1 MDSMDK
7 LYNEVDQ
14 RFKISNITGI
24 KKLTIITQ
32 CLINV
37 MILNLWFV
45 IILKNLGVGVLT
57 KTFNLLID
65 NESTLSSYCNTW
77 AGVIF
82 SIIII
87 SILALNIFLTIKSIL
102 KIWDVVC
109 DRFVM
114 VTDTSNN
121 TSLITT
127 TDKLPKVLANKLFA
141 NPPEEEVD
149 K

>member
-7 LYNEVDQ
+7 LYNELDQ

-57 KTFNLLID
+57 KTFNLLMD

>member
-82 SIIII
+82 SIVII
-87 SILALNIFLTIKSIL
+87 SILALNIFFTIKSIL

>member
-24 KKLTIITQ
+24 RKLTIITQ
-32 CLINV
+32 SLINV

-65 NESTLSSYCNTW
+65 NLH
-77 AGVIF
+77 
-82 SIIII
+82 
-87 SILALNIFLTIKSIL
+87 
-102 KIWDVVC
+102 
-109 DRFVM
+109 
-114 VTDTSNN
+114 
-121 TSLITT
+121 
-127 TDKLPKVLANKLFA
+127 
-141 NPPEEEVD
+141 
-149 K
+149 

>member
-7 LYNEVDQ
+7 LYNELDQ

-45 IILKNLGVGVLT
+45 IILKNLGVGVT
-57 KTFNLLID
+57 KTFNLLMD

-121 TSLITT
+121 TSLIIT
-127 TDKLPKVLANKLFA
+127 TDKLPKVLANKLYG

>member
-37 MILNLWFV
+37 MILNIWFV

-57 KTFNLLID
+57 KTLNLLID

-82 SIIII
+82 SIVII
-87 SILALNIFLTIKSIL
+87 SISSLNIFFTIKSIL

-114 VTDTSNN
+114 VVDTSNN

-127 TDKLPKVLANKLFA
+127 TDKLPKVLANKLFS
-141 NPPEEEVD
+141 NLPEEEVD

>member
-7 LYNEVDQ
+7 LYNELDQ

-57 KTFNLLID
+57 KTFNLLMD

-109 DRFVM
+109 DKFVM

-121 TSLITT
+121 TSLIIT
-127 TDKLPKVLANKLFA
+127 TDKLPKVLANKLYG
-141 NPPEEEVD
+141 NLSEEEVD

>member
-24 KKLTIITQ
+24 KKLTIIIQ

-37 MILNLWFV
+37 MILNIWFV

-87 SILALNIFLTIKSIL
+87 LILALNIFFTIKSIL

-114 VTDTSNN
+114 VVDTSNN